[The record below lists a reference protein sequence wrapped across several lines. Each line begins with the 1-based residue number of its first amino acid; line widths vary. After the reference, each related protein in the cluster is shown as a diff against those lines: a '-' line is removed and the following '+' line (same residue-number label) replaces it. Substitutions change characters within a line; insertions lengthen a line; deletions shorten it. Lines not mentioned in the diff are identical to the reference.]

1 MKGRVS
7 NFKLEKDFR
16 FAFGNGMHEMAR
28 EEQPREDLL
37 REATALV
44 ERIEVQIEGFAETIV
59 VGFRRDGAAS
69 FYFGQ
74 DFVFQFNTAGQLRR
88 GFVDGRLYKAEAGR
102 LVRLTRERN
111 AAEVM
116 LKRHNC
122 NASEEKD
129 FLAAAR
135 QKLFEL
141 QKALTG
147 GHFHVRGQVPPDSDV
162 ASRAATWLANLP
174 HQIVLA
180 DTPHVQAKKS
190 PLE

>member
-1 MKGRVS
+1 
-7 NFKLEKDFR
+7 
-16 FAFGNGMHEMAR
+16 MHEMAR

-44 ERIEVQIEGFAETIV
+44 ERIEVRIEGFADSIV

-69 FYFGQ
+69 FFFGP
-74 DFVFQFNTAGQLRR
+74 DSVYQFNTSGQLRR
-88 GFVDGRLYKAEAGR
+88 GFVDGQLYKAQAGR

-116 LKRHNC
+116 LTRHDC

-129 FLAAAR
+129 FLATAR
-135 QKLFEL
+135 QKFFKL
-141 QKALTG
+141 QTALTG
-147 GHFHVRGQVPPDSDV
+147 GHFHVRGQVPLESDV

-174 HQIVLA
+174 HRIVLA
-180 DTPHVQAKKS
+180 DAPHVQAKKS